1 MAQALLEYVSG
12 TSRRRMTSPWA
23 FIVLVISIFGSYGA
37 TFCQPDSIYR
47 LPAGTRIRLKL
58 DAEINS
64 RVASVNDTF
73 LAFVAK
79 PVSVRD
85 AVVVPVG
92 TVIEGRVKGVERS
105 GAAGHDGLLNLT
117 FETLKI
123 DGKTR
128 RIDGVMITAIAAH
141 GSSKFGVLSVLG
153 GAAAGAV
160 VGGIARSGSGALIG
174 AAAGAGVG
182 TGLFL
187 IRKGQDARLKRG
199 EEFEIELR
207 SPVVLPVEDY

>member
-1 MAQALLEYVSG
+1 MAQTLLGYVSG
-12 TSRRRMTSPWA
+12 TGRGRPALIWL
-23 FIVLVISIFGSYGA
+23 LVFLLLIFGSHWSA
-37 TFCQPDSIYR
+37 FCQPASIYR

-79 PVSVRD
+79 PVSIRD
-85 AVVVPVG
+85 EVVVPAG
-92 TVIEGRVKGVERS
+92 TVIEGRIRGVERS
-105 GAAGHDGLLNLT
+105 GAAGRDGLLDLT
-117 FETLKI
+117 FETLRL

-128 RIDGVMITAIAAH
+128 QIDGVMASPLRPRGTSRSGI
-141 GSSKFGVLSVLG
+141 LSVLG

-160 VGGIARSGSGALIG
+160 VGGITRSGTGALVG
-174 AAAGAGVG
+174 AAAGAGAG

-187 IRKGQDARLKRG
+187 IRKGQDARLRRG

-207 SPVVLPVEDY
+207 APVVLPVDDF